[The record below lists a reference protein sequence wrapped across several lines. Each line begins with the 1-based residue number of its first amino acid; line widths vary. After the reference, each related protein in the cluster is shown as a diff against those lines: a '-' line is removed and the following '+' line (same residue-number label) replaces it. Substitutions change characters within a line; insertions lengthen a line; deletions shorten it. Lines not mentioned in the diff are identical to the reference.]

1 MNNFPLIT
9 IITSSFNDF
18 KALKETVENISML
31 TYPHIQYVV
40 IDGGSRD
47 GTVEFL
53 ENSVGII
60 HQWVSEPDN
69 GIYDAWNKAIKF
81 ARGDYIAF
89 LGAGDRY
96 LDGGLEALVNLA
108 VQNSDADF
116 IYGKVSVENTGQSSR
131 LIGKTWTWS
140 LFRRYMCTT
149 HVGALHSRKL
159 FDRYG
164 LFNTNYKIAGDYELL
179 LRPRENLRV
188 AFLDQP
194 TAIMLAG
201 GISQR
206 NHDVLY
212 EVKKAKLQHNTVSQF
227 TAYYDFLIAFI
238 KLYIRQ
244 KFLN

>member
-1 MNNFPLIT
+1 MTTSPLIT
-9 IITSSFNDF
+9 IVTSSFNDC
-18 KALKETVENISML
+18 ALLKETINNISEQAYSRL
-31 TYPHIQYVV
+31 EYIV
-40 IDGGSRD
+40 IDGGSQD
-47 GTVEFL
+47 GTL
-53 ENSVGII
+53 ELLEASQAVNYWI
-60 HQWVSEPDN
+60 SEPDK
-69 GIYDAWNKAIKF
+69 GIYDAWNKAVVK
-81 ARGDYIAF
+81 ANGDYIAF

-108 VQNSDADF
+108 VHNPDAEF
-116 IYGKVSVENTGQSSR
+116 IYGKVSVEKTDQSSR
-131 LIGKTWTWS
+131 LIGKTWAWS

-164 LFNTNYKIAGDYELL
+164 LFDTNYKIAGDYELL
-179 LRPRENLRV
+179 LRPRQNLRV

-212 EVKKAKLQHNTVSQF
+212 EVKKAKLQHNTVSQL
-227 TAYYDFLIAFI
+227 TAYYDFLIAYI

>member
-1 MNNFPLIT
+1 MTTSPLIT
-9 IITSSFNDF
+9 IVTSSFNDC
-18 KALKETVENISML
+18 ALLKETINNISEQAYSRL
-31 TYPHIQYVV
+31 EYIV
-40 IDGGSRD
+40 IDGGSQD
-47 GTVEFL
+47 GTL
-53 ENSVGII
+53 ELLEASQAVNYWI
-60 HQWVSEPDN
+60 SEPDK
-69 GIYDAWNKAIKF
+69 GIYDAWNKAVVK
-81 ARGDYIAF
+81 ANGDYIAF

-108 VQNSDADF
+108 VHNPDAEF
-116 IYGKVSVENTGQSSR
+116 IYGKVSVEKTDQSSR
-131 LIGKTWTWS
+131 LIGKTWAWS

-179 LRPRENLRV
+179 LRPRQNLRV

-212 EVKKAKLQHNTVSQF
+212 EVKKAKLQHNTVSQL
-227 TAYYDFLIAFI
+227 TAYYDFLIAYI

>member
-1 MNNFPLIT
+1 MITSPLIT
-9 IITSSFNDF
+9 IVTSSFNDC
-18 KALKETVENISML
+18 ALLKETIRNISEQAYSRL
-31 TYPHIQYVV
+31 EYIV
-40 IDGGSRD
+40 IDGGSQD
-47 GTVEFL
+47 GTL
-53 ENSVGII
+53 ELLQASQAVNYWI
-60 HQWVSEPDN
+60 SEPDK
-69 GIYDAWNKAIKF
+69 GIYDAWNKAVVK
-81 ARGDYIAF
+81 ANGDYIAF

-108 VQNSDADF
+108 VHNPDAEF
-116 IYGKVSVENTGQSSR
+116 IYGKVSVENTDQSSR

-212 EVKKAKLQHNTVSQF
+212 EVKKAKLQHNTVSQL
-227 TAYYDFLIAFI
+227 TAYYDFLIAYI

>member
-1 MNNFPLIT
+1 MTTSPLIT
-9 IITSSFNDF
+9 IVTSSFNDC
-18 KALKETVENISML
+18 ALLKETISNISAQAYSRL
-31 TYPHIQYVV
+31 EYIV
-40 IDGGSRD
+40 IDGGSQD
-47 GTVEFL
+47 GTL
-53 ENSVGII
+53 ELLQGSNAVNDWI
-60 HQWVSEPDN
+60 SEPDK
-69 GIYDAWNKAIKF
+69 GIYDAWNKAVVK
-81 ARGDYIAF
+81 ANGDYIAF

-108 VQNSDADF
+108 VRDPDAEF
-116 IYGKVSVENTGQSSR
+116 IYGKVSLENTDQSSR

-179 LRPRENLRV
+179 LRPRQNLRV

-244 KFLN
+244 KLLN